1 MEGMLDNPRNIL
13 LWITSESTSSESQ
26 NSLFVELHHTSII
39 CLTSRSI
46 KLMIEALFCSGNYVF
61 SFAQLLQILISI
73 SETVLSWYHG
83 QVSGCV
89 RMLLLPQLGPLSWLF
104 ISSPRCRHRAHRS
117 LASALYT
124 ITIGTTCVST
134 GKKVLAT
141 KWLLAWQE
149 QQSVPSHNISSLLKK
164 MRTVPGVIW
173 PDILWFLNHQA
184 IATKTVWPR

>member
-61 SFAQLLQILISI
+61 SFAQLLQILVSI

-134 GKKVLAT
+134 GKKSVGHQMVACMTRITL
-141 KWLLAWQE
+141 KLNKRKRKLDWVDIYSFMM
-149 QQSVPSHNISSLLKK
+149 QQSVPSHKISSLLK
-164 MRTVPGVIW
+164 
-173 PDILWFLNHQA
+173 
-184 IATKTVWPR
+184 

>member
-1 MEGMLDNPRNIL
+1 MDYIRINEQ
-13 LWITSESTSSESQ
+13 WKSK
-26 NSLFVELHHTSII
+26 LFVELHHTSII

-124 ITIGTTCVST
+124 IT
-134 GKKVLAT
+134 KKSFGHQMVACMTRITL
-141 KWLLAWQE
+141 KLNKRKRKLDWVDIYSFMM
-149 QQSVPSHNISSLLKK
+149 QQSVPSHKISSLLK
-164 MRTVPGVIW
+164 
-173 PDILWFLNHQA
+173 
-184 IATKTVWPR
+184 